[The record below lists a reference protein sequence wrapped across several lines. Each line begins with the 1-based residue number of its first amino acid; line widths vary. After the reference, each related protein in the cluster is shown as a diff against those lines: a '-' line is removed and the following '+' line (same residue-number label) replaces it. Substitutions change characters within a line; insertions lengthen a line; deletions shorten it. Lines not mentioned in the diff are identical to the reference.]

1 VTVGGATVYAIGA
14 VELKIACDT
23 KVGPNLTMKFGFG
36 ASISVGLPVIGNVS
50 VTFMVG
56 CEIYAS
62 ALEISV
68 TAFMMFKGQA
78 RLVGG
83 LVSVTIYIEASGT
96 VTRSGDKTDCTATV
110 TFGLDISIAFIIN
123 ISFEETWQE
132 GRQIA

>member
-1 VTVGGATVYAIGA
+1 MYAIGA

-36 ASISVGLPVIGNVS
+36 ASLSVGLPVIGNVT

-62 ALEISV
+62 ANEISV
-68 TAFMMFKGQA
+68 TAFMLFKGHA
-78 RLVGG
+78 SLVGG

-96 VTRSGDKTDCTATV
+96 VKRVGGSDGKTDCTASV
-110 TFGLDISIAFIIN
+110 TFGLDISICFVIN

-132 GRQIA
+132 SRQIA